1 MYRPPSSGE
10 KDLLELQAT
19 LMSIPRNTPF
29 VLCGDFNAPHVDW
42 TSRTVEAS
50 APLEDLLCEVSLD
63 SGLDQL
69 VKHPTRGGNILDL
82 VFSNSNVSVDDV
94 EVVDSIP
101 GADHDAVHFS
111 LAGKTPPV
119 SPTCRRTVYNF
130 KKADFPKFRSIINNT
145 HWDSIFITKD
155 INSIWDKWKE
165 LFFAA
170 ADASIPKVFVKC
182 KKRTD
187 WLTKETR
194 SEIKK
199 KRRLYR
205 MMKRSKKE
213 RDVETY
219 KRQSNKVRYLTRRDH
234 TQHLQRITLNLR
246 SNPRPFWRWLK
257 STRNGKTTIPDISNP
272 DGTNA
277 ATSVLQKATI
287 FNNYFSTVFTQ
298 EDSSNIPVL
307 EEELKS
313 NSNPTT
319 IEDLDFNSAD
329 VLEELSNINVNK
341 CGGPDGIPA
350 ILLKEGAQPI
360 APILTRVL
368 NVSLEVGSLPRD
380 WTRAN
385 VTPIH
390 KKGDRHNPNNYRPIS
405 LTGHVV
411 KMAER
416 IIASKIR
423 QFISPMITP
432 VQHGFRPNHS
442 CLTQLLQTIHYL
454 AESLDKGLS
463 SHVTFLDFSKA
474 FDSVPHQR
482 LLLI

>member
-19 LMSIPRNTPF
+19 LMSIPCNTPL

-42 TSRTVEAS
+42 MSRMVEAS

-82 VFSNSNVSVDDV
+82 AFSNSNVSVDDV

-101 GADHDAVHFS
+101 GADHNAVHFS

-119 SPTCRRTVYNF
+119 SPTCRSVYNF
-130 KKADFPKFRSIINNT
+130 KKADFPEFRSILNNT
-145 HWDSIFITKD
+145 HWDYIFITKD

-165 LFFAA
+165 LFSTA

-187 WLTKETR
+187 WLSKETR

-199 KRRLYR
+199 KR
-205 MMKRSKKE
+205 

-246 SNPRPFWRWLK
+246 SIPRPFWRWLK
-257 STRNGKTTIPDISNP
+257 STHNGKTTILDISNP

-307 EEELKS
+307 EEELKL
-313 NSNPTT
+313 NSYPTT
-319 IEDLDFNSAD
+319 IEDLDFNSVD

-341 CGGPDGIPA
+341 CGEPDGIPA
-350 ILLKEGAQPI
+350 IIITERGCPAY
-360 APILTRVL
+360 
-368 NVSLEVGSLPRD
+368 SSY
-380 WTRAN
+380 
-385 VTPIH
+385 
-390 KKGDRHNPNNYRPIS
+390 PN
-405 LTGHVV
+405 
-411 KMAER
+411 
-416 IIASKIR
+416 
-423 QFISPMITP
+423 
-432 VQHGFRPNHS
+432 
-442 CLTQLLQTIHYL
+442 
-454 AESLDKGLS
+454 
-463 SHVTFLDFSKA
+463 
-474 FDSVPHQR
+474 
-482 LLLI
+482 

>member
-1 MYRPPSSGE
+1 MPPC
-10 KDLLELQAT
+10 A
-19 LMSIPRNTPF
+19 
-29 VLCGDFNAPHVDW
+29 CGDFNAPHVDW

-111 LAGKTPPV
+111 LAGKTPTV
-119 SPTCRRTVYNF
+119 SPTCRRSVYNL
-130 KKADFPKFRSIINNT
+130 KKANFPKFRSILNNT

-155 INSIWDKWKE
+155 INSIWNKWKE

-182 KKRTD
+182 KKRTN
-187 WLTKETR
+187 WLSKETR

-298 EDSSNIPVL
+298 KDSSNIPVL

-350 ILLKEGAQPI
+350 IIITERGCPAY
-360 APILTRVL
+360 
-368 NVSLEVGSLPRD
+368 SSY
-380 WTRAN
+380 
-385 VTPIH
+385 
-390 KKGDRHNPNNYRPIS
+390 PN
-405 LTGHVV
+405 
-411 KMAER
+411 
-416 IIASKIR
+416 
-423 QFISPMITP
+423 
-432 VQHGFRPNHS
+432 
-442 CLTQLLQTIHYL
+442 
-454 AESLDKGLS
+454 
-463 SHVTFLDFSKA
+463 
-474 FDSVPHQR
+474 
-482 LLLI
+482 